1 MPDNANPSRIIRTMA
16 FVPAQD
22 TSLALAAADTGLD
35 CVGMDLED
43 LTPKTTKQ
51 TARDIFK
58 DTAKALAAR
67 GVIVTARTN
76 GFEEGMCEADLEA
89 IVCPELHFVNMPKAE
104 SAKDVERFCD
114 LLSKA
119 EEKAGL
125 PVGYTWVRPVIETS
139 TGIRL
144 AYEIAAAS
152 ERVEYM
158 GGVAGGF
165 WGDLGAT
172 LGTIYM
178 DDGRES
184 LYLRSKVLVDARSAG
199 LRFPVGGGAIA
210 KRTAEAAR
218 SFALENKHLG
228 YTGMFTQP
236 VAENVAAINDVFT
249 PTKDEVADWIET
261 IPLLETA
268 LAEGRI
274 AFRQGDRMY
283 DVAGLQRVKEQ
294 VELATRLGLVN

>member
-1 MPDNANPSRIIRTMA
+1 MVDNANPSGIIRTMA

-22 TSLALAAADTGLD
+22 PEFALKAADSGLD

-43 LTPKTTKQ
+43 LTPRSDKQ
-51 TARDIFK
+51 KARDVFK
-58 DTAKALAAR
+58 EIATALAAR

-104 SAKDVERFCD
+104 SGKDVERFCD

-125 PVGYTWVRPVIETS
+125 PVGYTWVRPVVETS

-158 GGVAGGF
+158 GGTAGGF

-184 LYLRSKVLVDARSAG
+184 LFLRSKVLVDVRSAG
-199 LRFPVGGGAIA
+199 LRYPVGGGAIA
-210 KRTAEAAR
+210 RRTAEAAR

-236 VAENVAAINDVFT
+236 VAENVAVINEVFT
-249 PTKDEVADWIET
+249 PTKEEIADWQET
-261 IPLLETA
+261 IPVLEEA

-274 AFRQGDRMY
+274 AFRRGDRMY

-294 VELATRLGLVN
+294 IALAKRLGLAD